1 MKINIEEQ
9 KKGSVKLQIDD
20 EDHIISDIV
29 HHELLK
35 DKKTSNA
42 GTLKIHPLLKKN
54 ELLINS
60 DSSINNILDSNID
73 NRMNNAIKIS
83 AKLKSEYKKNSVKK

>member
-9 KKGSVKLQIDD
+9 KKGSVKLHIYDD
-20 EDHIISDIV
+20 DHIISDIV

-60 DSSINNILDSNID
+60 DSSINNVLDLNID
-73 NRMNNAIKIS
+73 NAIKIS
-83 AKLKSEYKKNSVKK
+83 AKLKPEYKKQKK

>member
-35 DKKTSNA
+35 DKKTINA

-54 ELLINS
+54 EMLINS

-73 NRMNNAIKIS
+73 NAIKIS

>member
-1 MKINIEEQ
+1 MRFAICKPHSNNI
-9 KKGSVKLQIDD
+9 
-20 EDHIISDIV
+20 
-29 HHELLK
+29 LK

-73 NRMNNAIKIS
+73 NAIKIS
-83 AKLKSEYKKNSVKK
+83 AKLKSEYKKNSVKKWNFVRNVDQHYKMN

>member
-60 DSSINNILDSNID
+60 NSSINNILDSSID
-73 NRMNNAIKIS
+73 NAIKIS
-83 AKLKSEYKKNSVKK
+83 AKLKSEYKKK

>member
-60 DSSINNILDSNID
+60 NSSINNILDSSID
-73 NRMNNAIKIS
+73 NAIKIS

>member
-1 MKINIEEQ
+1 M
-9 KKGSVKLQIDD
+9 
-20 EDHIISDIV
+20 

-73 NRMNNAIKIS
+73 NAIKIS
-83 AKLKSEYKKNSVKK
+83 AKLKSEDKKNSVKK

>member
-9 KKGSVKLQIDD
+9 KKGSIKLQIDD

-35 DKKTSNA
+35 DKNTSNA
-42 GTLKIHPLLKKN
+42 GTQKIHPLLKKN
-54 ELLINS
+54 EMLINS

-73 NRMNNAIKIS
+73 NAIKIS

>member
-1 MKINIEEQ
+1 MKIKIEEQ
-9 KKGSVKLQIDD
+9 KKGSVKLNIDD

-73 NRMNNAIKIS
+73 NAIKIS
-83 AKLKSEYKKNSVKK
+83 AKLKSEDKKNSVKK